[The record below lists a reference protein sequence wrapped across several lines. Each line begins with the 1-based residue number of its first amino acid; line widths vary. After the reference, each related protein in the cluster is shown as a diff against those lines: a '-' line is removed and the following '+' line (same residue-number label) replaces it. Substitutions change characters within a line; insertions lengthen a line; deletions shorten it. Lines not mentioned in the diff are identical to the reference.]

1 MSASSLTLGMPRGS
15 LNCAVAEELSRK
27 LHDCKA
33 WSFRIAPLRFRALCV
48 IRRCCVR
55 ARTGGRYT
63 GLAPCDGSDS
73 L

>member
-33 WSFRIAPLRFRALCV
+33 WSLRIAPLAVPRAV
-48 IRRCCVR
+48 RDRRCCVR
-55 ARTGGRYT
+55 ARTGGRHT
-63 GLAPCDGSDS
+63 GLAPCDGPDS